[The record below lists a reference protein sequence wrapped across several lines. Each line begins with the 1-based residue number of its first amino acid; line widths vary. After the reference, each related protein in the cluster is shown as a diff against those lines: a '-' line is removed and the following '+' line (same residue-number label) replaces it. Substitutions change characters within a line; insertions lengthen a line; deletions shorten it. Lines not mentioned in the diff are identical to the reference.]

1 MFRIITQLTHNEGV
15 DEDDVE
21 HAVGAEI
28 GPQRLLDEA
37 LLCDIGLSLQRV
49 VAAVRE
55 GVTLPQERRQEPVKQ
70 YHRGLKGKMRLCE

>member
-1 MFRIITQLTHNEGV
+1 MTNNEGV

-21 HAVGAEI
+21 HTVGAQI

-55 GVTLPQERRQEPVKQ
+55 GVTLPQERWQEPV
-70 YHRGLKGKMRLCE
+70 E